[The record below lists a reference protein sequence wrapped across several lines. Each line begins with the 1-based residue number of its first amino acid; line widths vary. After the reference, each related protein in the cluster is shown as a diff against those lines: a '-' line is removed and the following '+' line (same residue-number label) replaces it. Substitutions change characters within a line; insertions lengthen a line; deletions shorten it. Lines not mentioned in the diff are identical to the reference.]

1 MKPSA
6 RLIVAVVLGI
16 IAISIAIQLLPFV
29 LGLLIVYYI
38 YYRFIKKEEL

>member
-6 RLIVAVVLGI
+6 RLIVAVILGI

>member
-29 LGLLIVYYI
+29 LGLLIVYYM